1 MSKRKKT
8 LLERLEK
15 YNTRKALD
23 TWNNSNYQSKKL
35 LHDRVKIIVNQPNA
49 YFITFT
55 ISDKFYGYDRLTYQR
70 KVKEALRQTS
80 LYIANED
87 YGKTNA
93 RYHIHA
99 LVLFPFQYD
108 YTTKNHYVQDVWKY
122 GAIRFEPI
130 HTPNEEAITN
140 YINKFTAH
148 AIKESSARL
157 IYSRGFVSW

>member
-1 MSKRKKT
+1 MANRKKT

-15 YNTRKALD
+15 YSTRKAMD
-23 TWNNSNYQSKKL
+23 TWYDSNYRSKKR
-35 LHDRVKIIVNQPNA
+35 LHDRVTIIVNQPNA

-55 ISDKFYGYDRLTYQR
+55 IADEYYGFERLTYQR
-70 KVKEALRQTS
+70 KAKEALSQTS

-87 YGKTNA
+87 YGEEKG

-99 LVLFPFQYD
+99 LALFPFHYD
-108 YTTKNHYVQDVWKY
+108 YTPKKHYVQDVWKY
-122 GAIRFEPI
+122 GAVRFEPI
-130 HTPNEEAITN
+130 HTPNDEAITN

-157 IYSRGFVSW
+157 IYSRGFAI